1 MYANLSR
8 ILPKSMRVKITN
20 NLMNRFLDKYAEIK
34 VINKDMI
41 EKRKGI
47 PTVYIGNHLSNIDG
61 VILNNLLKDNDVAFI
76 AGKKLSENTMTKIIL
91 EIAKKINISPNS
103 PDKKAIS
110 EALNY
115 LNNGGSIFIFPEGT
129 RSRTGS
135 MIKAKKGFLL
145 LAKMSKAEIVPVGI
159 QGTEKLLPINDD
171 DMSKES
177 FNYSKIKVNFGEPFE
192 LPMKTKENRQNW
204 KEIATDYSM
213 RKIAELLDPEYR
225 GEYK

>member
-1 MYANLSR
+1 
-8 ILPKSMRVKITN
+8 
-20 NLMNRFLDKYAEIK
+20 MNRFLDKYAEIK